1 MGGNDAQ
8 LGGNDAQ
15 LGGNDALNGRDW
27 RTTRSLL

>member
-15 LGGNDALNGRDW
+15 LGGNDALNRRDW
-27 RTTRSLL
+27 RI